1 MLGCICIC
9 KADLNNAI
17 SKAVYLS
24 HTALL
29 SMDLLTYSH
38 VADMLS
44 SRSNGQ
50 IRVLWQVSQGLAEAG
65 KIEWPGL
72 PLSSAVSTCSWL

>member
-1 MLGCICIC
+1 MLGCIC
-9 KADLNNAI
+9 KAVLNNAI

-29 SMDLLTYSH
+29 SMDLTHSH

-44 SRSNGQ
+44 SHSNGQ